1 MMFDFAVSYTQ
12 GATGLTPQYLDD
24 NSVLFETVPE
34 GYSLGIMTVGD
45 TACATLV
52 VPRERLGALNIN
64 RDKLWLV
71 VTRPSDGAYSC
82 IKITHFI
89 LFEEDLHL
97 SVELDDTLSGMLEA
111 TLDILIA
118 ALMRA

>member
-24 NSVLFETVPE
+24 NSVLFETGPE
-34 GYSLGIMTVGD
+34 DYSLGIITVGD